1 MAVPT
6 TGAAS
11 AISSNNFTSTAT
23 GVSGGSA
30 WVIWGHSSGN
40 ENFNTGNTT
49 ATGGSST
56 IMVWGAPL
64 IGGRTVYY
72 KACDVTGCGNERT
85 VSIPAITPLPVPTFG
100 DPLRSVITSHFAII
114 NITAAIPA
122 AYGLTG
128 SPIIL
133 LWGIMYLCVF
143 VGFWL
148 RTRSVGLA
156 LFMVLLTVPF
166 LASEYAGLYLGM
178 PSIAVGFIAL
188 LAAAMAGLVMTLV
201 KSN

>member
-1 MAVPT
+1 
-6 TGAAS
+6 
-11 AISSNNFTSTAT
+11 
-23 GVSGGSA
+23 
-30 WVIWGHSSGN
+30 
-40 ENFNTGNTT
+40 
-49 ATGGSST
+49 
-56 IMVWGAPL
+56 MVQGAPL
-64 IGGRTVYY
+64 IGGRTVYF
-72 KACDVTGCGNERT
+72 KACDATGCGNEQT
-85 VSIPAITPLPVPTFG
+85 VSIPAVTPVPVPTFG
-100 DPLRSVITSHFAII
+100 DPLRNVISSRFALI
-114 NITAAIPA
+114 NITQNIPA

-128 SPIIL
+128 SPVVL

-166 LASEYAGLYLGM
+166 LVSEYAGLYLGM

-188 LAAAMAGLVMTLV
+188 LAAAMAGLLMTLV